1 MQRWIIPA
9 SVAAIVIS
17 LAALAILGASGPTAP
32 EDAAQQDPGQIE
44 EPEAREP
51 EPAPQPDESPDQQS
65 EADPESPAPGGE
77 TSEDPED
84 PVDEDPV
91 DQPVAGEQTT
101 QEEETPQSAIQP
113 GPRTATIEIT
123 GDSAYYCS
131 VGVIGDPRT
140 VEGRRPTTY
149 EVEVATGGTALETVM
164 AACQKISPG
173 GTMGV
178 NILYDD
184 EVVAQEETSDRLGTV
199 SLSWSP
205 LEE

>member
-17 LAALAILGASGPTAP
+17 LAALAILGASSPTAP

-77 TSEDPED
+77 TSEDS
-84 PVDEDPV
+84 EDPV

-184 EVVAQEETSDRLGTV
+184 EVVAQDETSDRLGTV